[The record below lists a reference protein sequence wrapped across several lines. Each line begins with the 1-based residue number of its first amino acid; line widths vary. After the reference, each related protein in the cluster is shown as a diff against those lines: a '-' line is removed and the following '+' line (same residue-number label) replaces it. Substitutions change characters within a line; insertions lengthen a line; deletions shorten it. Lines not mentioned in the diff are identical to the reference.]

1 MKKYLYILLVIILS
15 SCQKNIQETLYE
27 KINLSLGA
35 KDTMTINITEYIEF
49 DWDSAF
55 VFRSSISVERINEIM
70 GIDFKDTKG
79 DGLRILFIKNQKV
92 ILYDFTEQMWDTF
105 EFRETYDL
113 DERIFFLLPEQGYLR
128 FDMENAYFYAE
139 REFADGENYI
149 SLDLLE

>member
-15 SCQKNIQETLYE
+15 SCQRNIQETLYE

-55 VFRSSISVERINEIM
+55 VFRSTISVETINEIM

-128 FDMENAYFYAE
+128 FNKKNAYFYAE
-139 REFADGENYI
+139 RKFVDGENYI